1 MHRRDALQAIFRK
14 LFADVP
20 AKYVWINPNS
30 LSKCFTFQHISTMS
44 LSRVFFCCWCILVYL
59 VYYLNL
65 SESSQFVHGLL
76 LAPAVRPPLQLEHR
90 PLPVSHN
97 KISQIMSPWRKSP
110 RNHQSQRTAPLLPSG
125 VTGPVNSTLERR
137 WKNPS
142 HSWEKCQT
150 LSLCGFPSFAFAIL
164 QSFPNWSLRLQVAAL
179 KNGPGNQAK
188 KMALRLYVSMSFE
201 PHSFSFSCFI
211 SVSMSCHL
219 TESHLV

>member
-1 MHRRDALQAIFRK
+1 MLRAWNQRLCNLRVLAALNVSSVAFRSIFLRSNDAPKRCTSSDFQEVVCRCTCQI
-14 LFADVP
+14 
-20 AKYVWINPNS
+20 WINPNS

-59 VYYLNL
+59 VYYLDL
-65 SESSQFVHGLL
+65 SESSQFIHGLL
-76 LAPAVRPPLQLEHR
+76 PAPAVRPPLQLEHR

-97 KISQIMSPWRKSP
+97 KISHIMSPWRKSP

-164 QSFPNWSLRLQVAAL
+164 QSFPNYSLRFA
-179 KNGPGNQAK
+179 
-188 KMALRLYVSMSFE
+188 
-201 PHSFSFSCFI
+201 SCC
-211 SVSMSCHL
+211 VEKW
-219 TESHLV
+219 TR

>member
-20 AKYVWINPNS
+20 AKYESIRTPFQNVSHFNIFQPC
-30 LSKCFTFQHISTMS
+30 CFLVS
-44 LSRVFFCCWCILVYL
+44 FCCWCILVYL
-59 VYYLNL
+59 VYSLNL
-65 SESSQFVHGLL
+65 SESSQFIHGLL
-76 LAPAVRPPLQLEHR
+76 PAPAVRPPLQLEHR

-97 KISQIMSPWRKSP
+97 KISQITSPWRKSP

-150 LSLCGFPSFAFAIL
+150 LSLWCLCGFPSFAFAIL
-164 QSFPNWSLRLQVAAL
+164 QSFPNYSLRFA
-179 KNGPGNQAK
+179 
-188 KMALRLYVSMSFE
+188 
-201 PHSFSFSCFI
+201 SCC
-211 SVSMSCHL
+211 VEKW
-219 TESHLV
+219 TR